1 LDRGI
6 RSFSLIADVAS
17 RRIFG
22 LALALA
28 LLAGC
33 SISGQAQTAPSFDWH
48 SGKTELA
55 AGWRTHSGDDLAWAT
70 ANFDDSTWDPF
81 TFTRSENAVLSSAP
95 TWNWYRIRLHLP
107 DTGKPAAL
115 LVQGVRGEYEVYV
128 NGVVQPGSWL
138 ASRFVLFR
146 GSTAI
151 FPLDNADG
159 DIEIALRTRVPAL
172 YESGSPVSAVVAG
185 TLDVLT
191 AQANAENNLPL
202 NAFILPQVIYL
213 LIILTGVAI
222 FALYR
227 AQPTH
232 REYLW
237 LSLCLLFLGANAVF
251 WNTSVIAGLLPMSV
265 LSYFADP
272 FVYPW
277 LVAQIEF
284 VYSFA
289 GRKPS
294 RAVRVYEVIC
304 LLVPL
309 YLNFGTLF
317 FPIPWKVGTVG
328 ETLVVLPVALGL
340 PVLLTFWYRRGNRE
354 AGWLIL
360 PVLLT
365 STSLVTYD
373 GGFALGALGF
383 RSTKLDLIPP
393 LKLGPYQ
400 LEYGSISSL
409 VFLVFI
415 TIVIFLRFTR
425 VSREQSRIQAEL
437 NAAQELQSRL
447 VPAIPP
453 PVPGF
458 AFQAVYLPA
467 AEVGGDFYQVLE
479 QADGSVLI
487 VIGDVSGK
495 GLKAAMTGALVI
507 GALRTLAAENLS
519 LATLLEKLNLQ
530 LVQGNHGG
538 FVTCLCTRVDANGA
552 ITLANAGHL
561 APYCNGTELPV
572 DFGLP
577 LGITTEAR
585 YSEAGAQLAA
595 GDQLTLLSDGVL
607 EARNAAGELYGFDR
621 TRSLS
626 TEWAEVIARTVQR
639 FGQEDDIT
647 VLTLAY
653 APAAVNSTKH
663 ICEPA

>member
-6 RSFSLIADVAS
+6 RSILLIAKTTS
-17 RRIFG
+17 RGIFSFG
-22 LALALA
+22 LALA

-33 SISGQAQTAPSFDWH
+33 PLSALAQPTPSFDWH

-55 AGWRTHSGDDLAWAT
+55 TGWRTHSGDDLAWAA
-70 ANFDDSTWDPF
+70 ANFDDSAWAPF
-81 TFTRSENAVLSSAP
+81 TFTSSESAVLSPAP
-95 TWNWYRIRLHLP
+95 TWNWYRLRLHLP
-107 DTGKPAAL
+107 DTGQPTAL
-115 LVQGVRGEYEVYV
+115 LVQGVRGEYEVYL
-128 NGVVQPGSWL
+128 NGVLQPGSRL

-146 GSTAI
+146 SSTAI
-151 FPLDNADG
+151 FPLDTPGG
-159 DIEIALRTRVPAL
+159 DMEIALRTRVPAI
-172 YESGSPVSAVVAG
+172 YESGSPVSAVVIG
-185 TLDVLT
+185 TRDVLT
-191 AQANAENNLPL
+191 AQANVENNLPL
-202 NAFILPQVIYL
+202 HAFILPQVIYL
-213 LIILTGVAI
+213 LITLTGVAI

-237 LSLCLLFLGANAVF
+237 LSLCLLSLGANAVF
-251 WNTSVIAGLLPMSV
+251 WNASVIAGLLPMSV

-317 FPIPWKVGTVG
+317 FPIRWTVGTLG

-340 PVLLTFWYRRGNRE
+340 PILLTLWYRRGNRE

-373 GGFALGALGF
+373 GGFVLGELGL
-383 RSTKLDLIPP
+383 RPTTLDLIPP

-425 VSREQSRIQAEL
+425 VSREQSRIKAEL
-437 NAAQELQSRL
+437 SAAQELQSRL

-458 AFQAVYLPA
+458 AFEAVYLPA

-479 QADGSVLI
+479 QADGSALI

-519 LATLLEKLNLQ
+519 PATLLEKLNLQ
-530 LVQGNHGG
+530 LVQGNDGG
-538 FVTCLCTRVDANGA
+538 FVTCLCVRVDANGA

-561 APYCNGTELPV
+561 APYRNGTELPV

-577 LGITTEAR
+577 LGITAEAR
-585 YSEAGAQLAA
+585 YSEASIQLAP

-607 EARNAAGELYGFDR
+607 EARTAAGELYGFDR
-621 TRSLS
+621 TRTLS
-626 TEWAEVIARTVQR
+626 TAPAEVIASTVQR

-653 APAAVNSTKH
+653 APAAVNTMKPV
-663 ICEPA
+663 CEPA